1 MKIIIITLSLICVLF
16 AQSEQPYPPL
26 ELVSIPTAGT
36 LPKGS
41 YTYETI
47 LTKNGG
53 VTPKLAVGLTD
64 NLTFGF
70 AYGIHNL
77 IGDQKPNYNPQPGFI
92 IKYRV
97 YSETTKWPAIVLGL
111 NTQGKGNYMVKDG
124 FIGGRYEK
132 KALGFYLTASKN
144 WNMMGNF
151 GVHLGLSKNSWEDLD
166 GDDDLNFFVGIDK
179 ELNRSFSLLLECDG
193 ALNDNQYEE
202 SSKFLRKAY
211 FCPSSNSGITRY
223 HFIYNQKKNGKPSS
237 AYGRCHSGSKE
248 YLEFKKANLNQ
259 DLEFCCSIHKD
270 YHPPVIGFYQ
280 LSKKTNKKVCSPSL
294 NRYFKVPFL
303 NAGSITVDRKSGL
316 FDIR

>member
-1 MKIIIITLSLICVLF
+1 MKMKLGILVMVTLIF

-77 IGDQKPNYNPQPGFI
+77 IGYQKPEYNPQPGFI
-92 IKYRV
+92 IKYRA

-111 NTQGKGNYMVKDG
+111 NTQGKGSYLEKEG
-124 FIGGRYEK
+124 FTGGRYEQ
-132 KALGFYLTASKN
+132 KALGFYITSSKN

-151 GVHLGLSKNSWEDLD
+151 GLHVGLSKNSWEDLD
-166 GDDDLNFFVGIDK
+166 GDDDINFFIGFDK
-179 ELNRSFSLLLECDG
+179 ELNRSFSLLIECDA
-193 ALNDNQYEE
+193 ALNDNEYEFDDLTFGRGKGYINAALRWAVVPNVLFEINFNDITQNTIFEDKEVEYTNREIKIMYSE
-202 SSKFLRKAY
+202 SF
-211 FCPSSNSGITRY
+211 
-223 HFIYNQKKNGKPSS
+223 
-237 AYGRCHSGSKE
+237 
-248 YLEFKKANLNQ
+248 
-259 DLEFCCSIHKD
+259 
-270 YHPPVIGFYQ
+270 
-280 LSKKTNKKVCSPSL
+280 
-294 NRYFKVPFL
+294 
-303 NAGSITVDRKSGL
+303 
-316 FDIR
+316 

>member
-53 VTPKLAVGLTD
+53 VTPKLAVGLTN

-132 KALGFYLTASKN
+132 KALGFYLTSSKN
-144 WNMMGNF
+144 WNMMGNL
-151 GVHLGLSKNSWEDLD
+151 GLHIGLSKNSWEDLD
-166 GDDDLNFFVGIDK
+166 GDDDLNFFIGIDK

-193 ALNDNQYEE
+193 ALNDNEYEFDNLTFGRG
-202 SSKFLRKAY
+202 KGYVNAALRWA
-211 FCPSSNSGITRY
+211 
-223 HFIYNQKKNGKPSS
+223 
-237 AYGRCHSGSKE
+237 
-248 YLEFKKANLNQ
+248 
-259 DLEFCCSIHKD
+259 
-270 YHPPVIGFYQ
+270 V
-280 LSKKTNKKVCSPSL
+280 
-294 NRYFKVPFL
+294 VPNVLVEINF
-303 NAGSITVDRKSGL
+303 N
-316 FDIR
+316 DIRKNSTIKEKEVEYTNREIKIMYSESF

>member
-1 MKIIIITLSLICVLF
+1 MKIIIITLSLFCVLF

-53 VTPKLAVGLTD
+53 VTPKLAVGLSD
-64 NLTFGF
+64 NFTFGF

-132 KALGFYLTASKN
+132 KALGFYLTSSKN
-144 WNMMGNF
+144 WNMMGNL
-151 GVHLGLSKNSWEDLD
+151 GIHIGLSKNSWEDLD
-166 GDDDLNFFVGIDK
+166 GDDDLNFFIGIDK

-193 ALNDNQYEE
+193 ALNDNEYEFDDLTFGRG
-202 SSKFLRKAY
+202 KGYVNAALRWA
-211 FCPSSNSGITRY
+211 
-223 HFIYNQKKNGKPSS
+223 
-237 AYGRCHSGSKE
+237 
-248 YLEFKKANLNQ
+248 
-259 DLEFCCSIHKD
+259 
-270 YHPPVIGFYQ
+270 V
-280 LSKKTNKKVCSPSL
+280 
-294 NRYFKVPFL
+294 VPNVLVEINF
-303 NAGSITVDRKSGL
+303 N
-316 FDIR
+316 DIRKNSTIKEKEVEYTNREIKIMYSESF

>member
-77 IGDQKPNYNPQPGFI
+77 IGDKKPNYNPQPGFI

-132 KALGFYLTASKN
+132 KALGFYLTSSKN
-144 WNMMGNF
+144 WNMMGNLGF
-151 GVHLGLSKNSWEDLD
+151 HVGLSKNSWEDLD
-166 GDDDLNFFVGIDK
+166 GDDDLNFFIGIDK

-193 ALNDNQYEE
+193 ALNDNEYEFDDLTFGRG
-202 SSKFLRKAY
+202 KGYVNAALRWA
-211 FCPSSNSGITRY
+211 
-223 HFIYNQKKNGKPSS
+223 
-237 AYGRCHSGSKE
+237 
-248 YLEFKKANLNQ
+248 
-259 DLEFCCSIHKD
+259 
-270 YHPPVIGFYQ
+270 V
-280 LSKKTNKKVCSPSL
+280 
-294 NRYFKVPFL
+294 VPNVLVEINF
-303 NAGSITVDRKSGL
+303 N
-316 FDIR
+316 DIRKNSTIKEKEVEYTNREIKIMYSESF

>member
-1 MKIIIITLSLICVLF
+1 MKIIIITLSLICVLL

-77 IGDQKPNYNPQPGFI
+77 IGYQKPNYNPQPGFI

-132 KALGFYLTASKN
+132 KALGFYLTSSKN
-144 WNMMGNF
+144 WNMMGNLGF
-151 GVHLGLSKNSWEDLD
+151 HVGLSKNSWEDLD
-166 GDDDLNFFVGIDK
+166 GDDDLNFFIGIDK

-193 ALNDNQYEE
+193 ALNDNEYEFDDLTFGRG
-202 SSKFLRKAY
+202 KGYVNAALRWA
-211 FCPSSNSGITRY
+211 
-223 HFIYNQKKNGKPSS
+223 
-237 AYGRCHSGSKE
+237 
-248 YLEFKKANLNQ
+248 
-259 DLEFCCSIHKD
+259 
-270 YHPPVIGFYQ
+270 V
-280 LSKKTNKKVCSPSL
+280 
-294 NRYFKVPFL
+294 VPNVLVEINF
-303 NAGSITVDRKSGL
+303 N
-316 FDIR
+316 DIRKNSTIKEKEVEYTNREIKIMYSESF

>member
-53 VTPKLAVGLTD
+53 VTPKLAVGLTN

-132 KALGFYLTASKN
+132 KALGFYLTSSKN
-144 WNMMGNF
+144 WNMMGNL
-151 GVHLGLSKNSWEDLD
+151 GLHIGLSKNSWEDLD
-166 GDDDLNFFVGIDK
+166 GDDDLNFFIGIDK

-193 ALNDNQYEE
+193 ALNDNEDE
-202 SSKFLRKAY
+202 FDNVTFGR
-211 FCPSSNSGITRY
+211 
-223 HFIYNQKKNGKPSS
+223 GKGYVN
-237 AYGRCHSGSKE
+237 AA
-248 YLEFKKANLNQ
+248 LWWA
-259 DLEFCCSIHKD
+259 
-270 YHPPVIGFYQ
+270 V
-280 LSKKTNKKVCSPSL
+280 
-294 NRYFKVPFL
+294 VPNVLVEINF
-303 NAGSITVDRKSGL
+303 N
-316 FDIR
+316 DIRKNSTIKEKEVEYTNREIKIMYSESF

>member
-1 MKIIIITLSLICVLF
+1 MKIIIITLSLFCVLF

-64 NLTFGF
+64 NFTFGF

-193 ALNDNQYEE
+193 ALNDNQYEFDDLTFGRG
-202 SSKFLRKAY
+202 KGYVNAALRWA
-211 FCPSSNSGITRY
+211 
-223 HFIYNQKKNGKPSS
+223 
-237 AYGRCHSGSKE
+237 
-248 YLEFKKANLNQ
+248 
-259 DLEFCCSIHKD
+259 
-270 YHPPVIGFYQ
+270 V
-280 LSKKTNKKVCSPSL
+280 
-294 NRYFKVPFL
+294 VPNILVEINF
-303 NAGSITVDRKSGL
+303 N
-316 FDIR
+316 DIRKNSIIKEKEVEYTNREIKIMYSESF

>member
-53 VTPKLAVGLTD
+53 VTPKLAVGLSD
-64 NLTFGF
+64 NFTFGF

-132 KALGFYLTASKN
+132 KALGFYLTSSKN
-144 WNMMGNF
+144 WNMMGNL
-151 GVHLGLSKNSWEDLD
+151 GIHIGLSKNSWEDLD
-166 GDDDLNFFVGIDK
+166 GDDDLNFFIGIDK

-193 ALNDNQYEE
+193 ALNDNEYEFDDLTFGRG
-202 SSKFLRKAY
+202 KGYVNAALRWA
-211 FCPSSNSGITRY
+211 
-223 HFIYNQKKNGKPSS
+223 
-237 AYGRCHSGSKE
+237 
-248 YLEFKKANLNQ
+248 
-259 DLEFCCSIHKD
+259 
-270 YHPPVIGFYQ
+270 V
-280 LSKKTNKKVCSPSL
+280 
-294 NRYFKVPFL
+294 VPNVLVEINF
-303 NAGSITVDRKSGL
+303 N
-316 FDIR
+316 DIRKNSTIKEKEVEYTNREIKIMYSESF